1 MRCFIHNNLYFSLN
15 KYAVPGSNQVI
26 FILEAEDDTDE
37 TLEQLLNTHVVN
49 TSSVTELFGE
59 DKYSTEYFSK
69 V

>member
-1 MRCFIHNNLYFSLN
+1 MRCFIHNNLYFSFN